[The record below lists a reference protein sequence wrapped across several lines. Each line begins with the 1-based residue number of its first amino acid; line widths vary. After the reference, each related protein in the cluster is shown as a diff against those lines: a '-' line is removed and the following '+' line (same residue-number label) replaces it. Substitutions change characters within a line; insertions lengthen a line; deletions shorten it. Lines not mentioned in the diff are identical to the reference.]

1 MYYSMTDG
9 EIFVAVEPKGAEM
22 LSLCDM
28 TQGNKEYIWSG
39 DERYWPRHAPNLFPF
54 VGSIFGGKYSYD
66 GKEFDF
72 GLRHGFARYMKFD
85 LTAHSEKSMT
95 FSLRSDCE
103 TKAKYPFDFEFSVR
117 YDLLGNKTL
126 GVTYTVKN
134 ISAEKEMIFAVGG
147 HPGFR
152 VPINAEEKFED
163 YYLEFPE
170 KSCPE
175 RYFPTDDGFMKEK
188 PEAYS
193 LEDGVRLSLRHDL
206 FDNDAVVLAG
216 TPKTV
221 CLKSKNGSNGVK
233 MNFDGFGMLG
243 IWHTNKS
250 DAPFVCLEPWNGHTA
265 FVGEKLPLEE
275 KPDMLRLKP
284 RDEYSVGFTIEI
296 F

>member
-1 MYYSMTDG
+1 MENTAALLA
-9 EIFVAVEPKGAEM
+9 ENRVTTQETAVETYGMDVDINKIFGNDSV
-22 LSLCDM
+22 LSKL
-28 TQGNKEYIWSG
+28 I
-39 DERYWPRHAPNLFPF
+39 
-54 VGSIFGGKYSYD
+54 GSIFGGTYSYD
-66 GKEFDF
+66 GTELDF
-72 GLRHGFARYMKFD
+72 ALRHGFPRYMKFD

-126 GVTYTVKN
+126 GVTYTVRN

-152 VPINAEEKFED
+152 VPINAGEKFED

-170 KSCPE
+170 KSYPE

-193 LEDGVRLSLRHDL
+193 LEEGVRLSLRHDL

-265 FVGEKLPLEE
+265 FVGEIQISA
-275 KPDMLRLKP
+275 LKIE
-284 RDEYSVGFTIEI
+284 RKAVSVLYKQLYKSSHSYSQCNEHH
-296 F
+296 